1 MSPKHWLL
9 TLPLLRVAPSLTRLV
24 LLRKHSIPTRR
35 IIRRPPRRRSLSNRK
50 DARRSF
56 VSRPLS
62 ARHAGC
68 PTQNVS
74 RSQSNSIMVGTLTSY
89 LRDIVLPT
97 IHSTRYAAPTHSQ
110 STRMNG
116 APGESVTKTHRT
128 WLQIL
133 LGILVASVITVAII
147 KLFSAGASH

>member
-9 TLPLLRVAPSLTRLV
+9 TLPLLRVAPLLTRLV

-35 IIRRPPRRRSLSNRK
+35 IIRRPPRRRSLSSRK

-97 IHSTRYAAPTHSQ
+97 IHSTRYAAPTRRIGNKNTQDLAANTAGHSSGFRHNSRNNQ
-110 STRMNG
+110 
-116 APGESVTKTHRT
+116 
-128 WLQIL
+128 
-133 LGILVASVITVAII
+133 AI
-147 KLFSAGASH
+147 

>member
-35 IIRRPPRRRSLSNRK
+35 IIRRPPRRRSLSSRK

-68 PTQNVS
+68 PTQTVS
-74 RSQSNSIMVGTLTSY
+74 RSQSNPIMVGALTSLPKGILSCPRSIARGTQRPLIRKERVRSHDILY
-89 LRDIVLPT
+89 KMYRDILYT
-97 IHSTRYAAPTHSQ
+97 LARA
-110 STRMNG
+110 
-116 APGESVTKTHRT
+116 
-128 WLQIL
+128 
-133 LGILVASVITVAII
+133 
-147 KLFSAGASH
+147 